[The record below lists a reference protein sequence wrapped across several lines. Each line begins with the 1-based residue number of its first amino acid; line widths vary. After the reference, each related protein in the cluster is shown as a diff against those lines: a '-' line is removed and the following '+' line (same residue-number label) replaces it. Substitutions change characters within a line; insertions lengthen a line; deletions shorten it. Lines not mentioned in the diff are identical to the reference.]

1 MNNHIHAMN
10 YYKNSIDDDI
20 LSRVYSIAKEKP
32 HVHYMG
38 F

>member
-1 MNNHIHAMN
+1 MN
-10 YYKNSIDDDI
+10 YYKNSIDDNI

-32 HVHYMG
+32 HVMHMG